1 MKKLALSILCLVVV
15 VALLAY
21 GIKSGQV
28 SEVETNADYL
38 CLSCIGIG

>member
-1 MKKLALSILCLVVV
+1 MKKVISILCFIVV